1 MAQNIINSPWER
13 TRGPWLCLMITL
25 LLFTLLRLFSFV
37 STFLTSLIKITLLLK
52 LSTGKRKAEDMV
64 RGQGPY
70 GPALFQWGTHIN
82 YGILLHEDL
91 SHFPH
96 ILTYWIICL
105 GFPGGAS
112 GKEPACPCRRHK
124 RCGFGSWVRKLPW
137 ERSWQLTLV
146 FLPVE
151 SLGQR
156 RPGGYSP
163 LVAKSYSACTQ

>member
-25 LLFTLLRLFSFV
+25 LLFTPLRLFSFV

-124 RCGFGSWVRKLPW
+124 RSGIDPGLG
-137 ERSWQLTLV
+137 RSGGRHGNLLQHSCLENLMDRGAWQAVVHRIAQGWTWL
-146 FLPVE
+146 
-151 SLGQR
+151 
-156 RPGGYSP
+156 
-163 LVAKSYSACTQ
+163 K